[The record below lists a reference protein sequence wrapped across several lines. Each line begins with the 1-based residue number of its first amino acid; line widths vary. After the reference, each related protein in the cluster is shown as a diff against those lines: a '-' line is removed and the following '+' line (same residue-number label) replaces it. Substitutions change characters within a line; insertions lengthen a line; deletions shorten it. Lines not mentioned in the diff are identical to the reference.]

1 VAVAEEFVAAAR
13 TERGERR
20 RPLVFGALTPLGRG
34 WMGVLISLLLAAALV
49 SAIVAILWF
58 RWLRHTQAR
67 EWWIRW
73 FHQILR
79 IRAHASPPP

>member
-1 VAVAEEFVAAAR
+1 VAEEVVSAAR

-20 RPLVFGALTPLGRG
+20 RPLVFGALSPLGQG
-34 WMGVLISLLLAAALV
+34 WMGVLISVLLAAAF
-49 SAIVAILWF
+49 AILIIAILWF
-58 RWLRHTQAR
+58 RWLRHTRAR